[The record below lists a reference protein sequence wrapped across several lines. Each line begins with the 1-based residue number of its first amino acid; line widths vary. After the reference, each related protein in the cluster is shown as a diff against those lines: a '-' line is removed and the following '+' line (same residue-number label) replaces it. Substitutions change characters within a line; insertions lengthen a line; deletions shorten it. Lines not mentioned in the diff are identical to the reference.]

1 MDGKRGHF
9 SLPAGPGERSAA
21 RANMTESRV
30 TAFVYSDQ
38 YRQFDY
44 GSQHP
49 LRIERLSKTAD
60 LCRRAGLLDLPGV
73 RLVETRPA
81 TEVELAAFHT
91 AEYLDVLRAAD
102 GGELPDGAWAYGLG
116 SGDNPA
122 FPGVYTW
129 SRLYAGASLQAMEL
143 VEAGRAACAFNMAGG
158 LHHAAPARASG
169 FCYVNDAGI
178 CIAHLLRRGRR
189 VAYVDIDAH
198 HGDGVQYA
206 FDETDRV
213 LTISLH
219 EMGQS
224 LFPGTGDAGEIGRGA
239 GAGYAVNVPLW
250 PGTDDEV
257 FLWAFDQVVPPLL
270 GAFAPDVVVTQLG
283 IDSHRDDPLTHLQVS
298 TAGFAAAVRR
308 LRALCP
314 RWIALGGGGY
324 NVAVVARGWT
334 WAWAIMNDRE
344 LPGEIGPDP
353 AGSTDP
359 PPPDLQGQ
367 AWGFARE
374 QVRRVQRL
382 TFPYHGL

>member
-1 MDGKRGHF
+1 MTD
-9 SLPAGPGERSAA
+9 S
-21 RANMTESRV
+21 RA
-30 TAFVYSDQ
+30 TAFIYSDA

-44 GSQHP
+44 GPDHP
-49 LRIERLSKTAD
+49 LRIERLSRTAD
-60 LCRRAGLLDLPGV
+60 LCRTVGLLDLPGV
-73 RLVETRPA
+73 RVVESRAA
-81 TEVELAAFHT
+81 TEAELAGFH
-91 AEYLDVLRAAD
+91 AADYLAALRAAD
-102 GGELPDGAWAYGLG
+102 GGELPEAAGAFGLG

-122 FPGVYTW
+122 FPGVYAW

-143 VEAGRAACAFNMAGG
+143 VDSGAVACAFNIAGG

-169 FCYVNDAGI
+169 FCYVNDAGV

-206 FDETDRV
+206 FEATDRV

-219 EMGQS
+219 ETGQS
-224 LFPGTGDAGEIGRGA
+224 LFPGTGAAEEIGRGA
-239 GAGYAVNVPLW
+239 GAGHAVNVPLW
-250 PGTDDEV
+250 PGTDDAV

-270 GAFAPDVVVTQLG
+270 AAYAPDVVVTQLG
-283 IDSHRDDPLTHLQVS
+283 IDTHRADPLAHLVLS
-298 TAGFAAAVRR
+298 TAGFAATVRR

-334 WAWAIMNDRE
+334 WAWAIMNDRD
-344 LPGEIGPDP
+344 LPGEIEAGLAGPDDSP
-353 AGSTDP
+353 SAPS
-359 PPPDLQGQ
+359 LEGQ
-367 AWGFARE
+367 AWEFARE

-382 TFPYHGL
+382 AFPYHRL

>member
-1 MDGKRGHF
+1 MTD
-9 SLPAGPGERSAA
+9 S
-21 RANMTESRV
+21 RA
-30 TAFVYSDQ
+30 TAFIYSDA

-44 GSQHP
+44 GPDHP
-49 LRIERLSKTAD
+49 LRIERLSRTAD
-60 LCRRAGLLDLPGV
+60 LCRTVGLLDLPGV
-73 RLVETRPA
+73 RVVESRAA
-81 TEVELAAFHT
+81 TEAELAGFH
-91 AEYLDVLRAAD
+91 AADYLAALRAAD
-102 GGELPDGAWAYGLG
+102 GGELPEAAGAFGLG

-122 FPGVYTW
+122 FPGVYAW

-143 VEAGRAACAFNMAGG
+143 VDSGAVACAFNIAGG

-169 FCYVNDAGI
+169 FCYVNDAGV

-206 FDETDRV
+206 FEATDRV

-219 EMGQS
+219 ETGQS
-224 LFPGTGDAGEIGRGA
+224 LFPGTGAAEEIGRGA
-239 GAGYAVNVPLW
+239 GVGHAVNVPLW
-250 PGTDDEV
+250 PGTDDAV

-270 GAFAPDVVVTQLG
+270 AAYAPDVVVTQLG
-283 IDSHRDDPLTHLQVS
+283 IDTHRADPLAHLLLS
-298 TAGFAAAVRR
+298 TAGFAATVRR

-334 WAWAIMNDRE
+334 WAWAIMNDRD
-344 LPGEIGPDP
+344 LPGEIEAGPAGPDDSP
-353 AGSTDP
+353 SAPS
-359 PPPDLQGQ
+359 LEGQ
-367 AWGFARE
+367 AWEFARE

-382 TFPYHGL
+382 AFPYHRL